1 MSIRDT
7 IPAGSVSAEILGKVG
22 NAVISRRGWNVQVKR
37 WAFPSVFGPDGRE
50 YIFSDGCLV
59 PRQETRAH
67 GMKIPVGDLVQ
78 KHWFDRYQGF
88 NINQPLLPEQNY
100 IFVYNVTSAACRVEC
115 GIAFNVAASP
125 VIEVLEKGVHV
136 FDTPNEYRS
145 IDCSEADI
153 GSTIEGEG
161 VLIARNVQFCD
172 HYDTP
177 VGPLFNCYMLPE
189 TFNQMRKRLGDDS
202 GGISLDRIAALK
214 NVYGHD
220 GANIIKNAH
229 DCLLAAMMDISEL
242 GKWQLPPPEILAGVS
257 VIDGRCAYNLGDDG
271 GQPLKKIFDQLNF
284 PGARYPSLPVFE
296 GGCSKP
302 DIVVLDSC
310 DKKVWKT
317 GYDWWLYRAKNP
329 DAVLVRFAPA

>member
-1 MSIRDT
+1 MIR
-7 IPAGSVSAEILGKVG
+7 
-22 NAVISRRGWNVQVKR
+22 
-37 WAFPSVFGPDGRE
+37 
-50 YIFSDGCLV
+50 
-59 PRQETRAH
+59 
-67 GMKIPVGDLVQ
+67 
-78 KHWFDRYQGF
+78 
-88 NINQPLLPEQNY
+88 
-100 IFVYNVTSAACRVEC
+100 
-115 GIAFNVAASP
+115 
-125 VIEVLEKGVHV
+125 
-136 FDTPNEYRS
+136 
-145 IDCSEADI
+145 
-153 GSTIEGEG
+153 
-161 VLIARNVQFCD
+161 
-172 HYDTP
+172 
-177 VGPLFNCYMLPE
+177 
-189 TFNQMRKRLGDDS
+189 

-220 GANIIKNAH
+220 GANIKNAH

-242 GKWQLPPPEILAGVS
+242 GKWQLPPPEILAGVD
-257 VIDGRCAYNLGDDG
+257 VGAYNLGNNG